1 MDPNYRVI
9 TGFYCITVCSNLGK
23 IFSGILNNR
32 LLKFVDTHN
41 LLKKEQIGF
50 RKKARS
56 SDHML
61 LYASQNKQKFYI
73 CFVDFAKAF
82 DSVWRDWLLFKL
94 LHYNIKG
101 SFYNI
106 LKSMS
111 GNVSCCVKT
120 VDGFTE
126 FFNSTAGV
134 KQGKILSPLLFNL
147 FLNDIPNIFDD
158 TCDPALL
165 GPINL
170 NTLMYA
176 DDLL

>member
-1 MDPNYRVI
+1 
-9 TGFYCITVCSNLGK
+9 
-23 IFSGILNNR
+23 
-32 LLKFVDTHN
+32 
-41 LLKKEQIGF
+41 
-50 RKKARS
+50 
-56 SDHML
+56 ML

-82 DSVWRDWLLFKL
+82 DSVWRDWLLFIL